1 MGVIKYEILKR
12 AGNVVMRWGGI
23 LRYLKDKEL

>member
-12 AGNVVMRWGGI
+12 AGNVVLSWGVN
-23 LRYLKDKEL
+23 LMYFKDKEL